1 MKDKGWGVEDV
12 IGFITVAVIAVALVW
27 MVYAMAGGEKDHAP
41 ATGTYCEVHEGF
53 MGQQV
58 VTCERD

>member
-1 MKDKGWGVEDV
+1 
-12 IGFITVAVIAVALVW
+12 
-27 MVYAMAGGEKDHAP
+27 MAGGEKDHDP